1 MTIGQNM
8 QLNIDRLIAYFGGV
22 NALAEALKQQDPQNA
37 ASTAAIYK
45 WRTRGSLPLAETE
58 TLKQWTGTR
67 DDVVHYTLEGQ
78 VDKHGQTRLSGNVRA
93 VLHTE
98 CQRCLEPMALE
109 RMSRPRVAKKP
120 ICATTAISAISSAT
134 PHKPS
139 RARNG
144 MVFSW
149 VKIRA
154 KLYLA

>member
-1 MTIGQNM
+1 MLYTVCGWM
-8 QLNIDRLIAYFGGV
+8 M
-22 NALAEALKQQDPQNA
+22 
-37 ASTAAIYK
+37 
-45 WRTRGSLPLAETE
+45 RTKAPAKSARSG
-58 TLKQWTGTR
+58 GTR
-67 DDVVHYTLEGQ
+67 KMSASAELIKPGTSSKTPAVMRYTL
-78 VDKHGQTRLSGNVRA
+78 SRA
-93 VLHTE
+93 TSRPGVSAMRNTACCWLRNSH
-98 CQRCLEPMALE
+98 EPMALE